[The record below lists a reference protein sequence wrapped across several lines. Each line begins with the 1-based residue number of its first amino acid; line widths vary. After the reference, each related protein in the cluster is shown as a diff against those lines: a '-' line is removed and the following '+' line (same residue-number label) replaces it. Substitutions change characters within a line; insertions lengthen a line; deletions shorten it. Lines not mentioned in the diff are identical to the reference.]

1 MDKNIKYLIDKK
13 RTKAELD
20 AFMGELTIPTPN
32 TTYRSLCKYWM
43 LEKILKASSE
53 IQAVKPMESKY
64 IDHVTGEEHGYN
76 PMHIYMQEFTNQQ
89 IWNIFQLL
97 ELDDEYAK

>member
-13 RTKAELD
+13 RTKADLD
-20 AFMGELTIPTPN
+20 AFMVELTIPAPN

-43 LEKILKASSE
+43 LEKILEASSE
-53 IQAVKPMESKY
+53 IQAIKPMESKY
-64 IDHVTGEEHGYN
+64 IDPQTGEEHGYN
-76 PMHIYMQEFTNQQ
+76 PMFCYMEEFNNQQ